1 MVVGCNKCRGRR
13 IYIYIYIDDHGR
25 ASVMGRGRGV
35 VRGWR
40 LFEDGGQRREG
51 VMGRGEPCVVYI

>member
-13 IYIYIYIDDHGR
+13 IYIYIYIADHGR

-35 VRGWR
+35 ARG
-40 LFEDGGQRREG
+40 GGYLR
-51 VMGRGEPCVVYI
+51 MGASGERV